1 MSFSLAFTHTG
12 IYVTNMERMVD
23 FYTRVVG
30 FAVSDRGPTL
40 QGVGEITFMTRDPR
54 EHHQLVLVTGRPANL
69 PFNMVNQ
76 LSFLVDGLATLKSL
90 HRDLEREPGLEDLG
104 PVSHGNALSA
114 YFLDPEKNR
123 VEFYLHTP
131 WHVPQPHRISVD
143 LSLPD
148 ARLWAAVEQD
158 VRATPG
164 FKPREEWI
172 AEMERKV
179 AQATARRVAA
189 RATERA
195 QAR

>member
-1 MSFSLAFTHTG
+1 MSFSLAFTHAG
-12 IYVTNMERMVD
+12 IYVTDMDRMVD

-30 FAVSDRGPTL
+30 FAVADRGPRL
-40 QGVGEITFMTRDPR
+40 QGGGEITFMTRDPR
-54 EHHQLVLVTGRPANL
+54 EHHQLVLATGRPANL
-69 PFNMVNQ
+69 SFNMVNQ
-76 LSFLVDGLATLKSL
+76 LSFLVDSLATLRSL
-90 HRDLEREPGLEDLG
+90 YRDLKREPGLEDLG

-123 VEFYLHTP
+123 IEFYMHTP

-148 ARLWAAVEQD
+148 ARLWAAIEQD

-172 AEMERKV
+172 AEMERRI
-179 AQATARRVAA
+179 AQATARRGAA

-195 QAR
+195 

>member
-1 MSFSLAFTHTG
+1 MSFSLAFTHAG
-12 IYVTNMERMVD
+12 IYVTDMNRMVD

-40 QGVGEITFMTRDPR
+40 QGTGEITFMTRDPQ
-54 EHHQLVLVTGRPANL
+54 EHHQLVLATGRPAIL
-69 PFNMVNQ
+69 SFNVVNQ
-76 LSFLVDGLATLKSL
+76 LSFLVDSLATLRAL
-90 HRDLEREPGLEDLG
+90 HRDLKSEPAVEDLG
-104 PVSHGNALSA
+104 TVTHGNALSA

-123 VEFYLHTP
+123 VEFYMHTP
-131 WHVPQPHRISVD
+131 WHVPQPHRIAVD

-148 ARLWAAVEQD
+148 ASLWAQIEKH

-179 AQATARRVAA
+179 AQATARRGAAGATA
-189 RATERA
+189 RA
-195 QAR
+195 

>member
-1 MSFSLAFTHTG
+1 MSFSLAFTHVG
-12 IYVTNMERMVD
+12 IHVTDMDRMVD

-30 FAVSDRGPTL
+30 FAVADRGPRL
-40 QGVGEITFMTRDPR
+40 QGTGEIVFMTRDPR
-54 EHHQLVLVTGRPANL
+54 EHHQLVLATGRPANL

-76 LSFLVDGLATLKSL
+76 LSFLVDSLATLKSL
-90 HRDLEREPGLEDLG
+90 YRDLKREPGLEDLG

-123 VEFYLHTP
+123 IEFYMHTP

-148 ARLWAAVEQD
+148 ARLWAAIEQD

-179 AQATARRVAA
+179 AQATARKGAA

-195 QAR
+195 

>member
-1 MSFSLAFTHTG
+1 MSFSLAFTHAG
-12 IYVTNMERMVD
+12 IYVTDMDRMVD
-23 FYTRVVG
+23 FYTRAVG
-30 FAVSDRGPTL
+30 FAVADRGPRL
-40 QGVGEITFMTRDPR
+40 QGGGEIVFMTRDPR
-54 EHHQLVLVTGRPANL
+54 EHHQLVLATGRPANL

-76 LSFLVDGLATLKSL
+76 LSFLVDGLATLKAL
-90 HRDLEREPGLEDLG
+90 YRDLKREPGLEDLG

-123 VEFYLHTP
+123 IEFYMHTP

-148 ARLWAAVEQD
+148 ARLWAAIEQD

-172 AEMERKV
+172 AEMERRV
-179 AQATARRVAA
+179 AQATARRGAA

-195 QAR
+195 

>member
-1 MSFSLAFTHTG
+1 MSFSLAFTHAG
-12 IYVTNMERMVD
+12 IYVTDMDRMVD

-30 FAVSDRGPTL
+30 FAVSDRGPRL
-40 QGVGEITFMTRDPR
+40 QGGGEIAFMTRDPR
-54 EHHQLVLVTGRPANL
+54 EHHQLVLATGRPANL
-69 PFNMVNQ
+69 SFNMVNQ
-76 LSFLVDGLATLKSL
+76 LSFLVDGLATLKAL
-90 HRDLEREPGLEDLG
+90 YRDLKREPGVEDLG

-123 VEFYLHTP
+123 IEFYMHTP

-143 LSLPD
+143 LALPD
-148 ARLWAAVEQD
+148 AQLWAAVEAD

-179 AQATARRVAA
+179 SQATARRGAA

-195 QAR
+195 

>member
-1 MSFSLAFTHTG
+1 MPFSLTITHVG
-12 IYVTNMERMVD
+12 IYVTDMNRMVD

-30 FAVSDRGPTL
+30 FAVADRGPRTS
-40 QGVGEITFMTRDPR
+40 GGGEICFLTRDPT
-54 EHHQLVLVTGRPANL
+54 EHHQFVLATGRPANL
-69 PFNMVNQ
+69 PFNIVNQ

-90 HRDLEREPGLEDLG
+90 YREIKAEPGVEDLG

-123 VEFYLHTP
+123 IEFYMHTP

-143 LSLPD
+143 LTLPD
-148 ARLWAAVEQD
+148 AQLWAAVEKD

-164 FKPREEWI
+164 FKAREDWI
-172 AEMERKV
+172 AEMKGKV
-179 AQATARRVAA
+179 AQATARRGAA

-195 QAR
+195 

>member
-1 MSFSLAFTHTG
+1 MSFSLAFTHAG
-12 IYVTNMERMVD
+12 IYVTDMDRMVD

-30 FAVSDRGPTL
+30 FAIADQGPRL
-40 QGVGEITFMTRDPR
+40 QGGGEIAFMTRDPR
-54 EHHQLVLVTGRPANL
+54 EHHQLVLATGRPANL

-76 LSFLVDGLATLKSL
+76 LSFLVDSLTTLRTL
-90 HRDLEREPGLEDLG
+90 YRDLKREPGLEDLG

-123 VEFYLHTP
+123 IEFYLHTP

-148 ARLWAAVEQD
+148 ARLWADIEQD

-172 AEMERKV
+172 AEMERRI
-179 AQATARRVAA
+179 AQATARRGAA

-195 QAR
+195 

>member
-1 MSFSLAFTHTG
+1 MSFSLAFTHVG
-12 IYVTNMERMVD
+12 IYVTDMDRMVN

-30 FAVSDRGPTL
+30 FAVADRGPRL
-40 QGVGEITFMTRDPR
+40 QGGGEIAFMTRDPR
-54 EHHQLVLVTGRPANL
+54 EHHQLVLATGRPANL

-76 LSFLVDGLATLKSL
+76 LSFLVDGLATLKAL
-90 HRDLEREPGLEDLG
+90 HRDIKREPGVEDLG

-123 VEFYLHTP
+123 IEFYMHTP

-143 LSLPD
+143 LALPD

-172 AEMERKV
+172 AEMDGKI
-179 AQATARRVAA
+179 AQATARRGAA
-189 RATERA
+189 QVTERA
-195 QAR
+195 

>member
-1 MSFSLAFTHTG
+1 MSFSLAFTHVG
-12 IYVTNMERMVD
+12 IYVTDMNRMVD

-30 FAVSDRGPTL
+30 FAVSDRGPRL
-40 QGVGEITFMTRDPR
+40 SGGGEIAFMTRDPG
-54 EHHQLVLVTGRPANL
+54 EHHQLVLATGRPDKL

-76 LSFLVDGLATLKSL
+76 LSFLVDGLPTLKTL
-90 HRDLEREPGLEDLG
+90 YGDLKREPGVEDLG

-123 VEFYLHTP
+123 IEFYMHTP

-143 LSLPD
+143 LTLPD
-148 ARLWAAVEQD
+148 APLWAAVEQD

-164 FKPREEWI
+164 FKRREEWI

-179 AQATARRVAA
+179 AQATERRGAA
-189 RATERA
+189 RATARA
-195 QAR
+195 

>member
-1 MSFSLAFTHTG
+1 MSFSLAFTHVG
-12 IYVTNMERMVD
+12 IYVTDMDRMVD

-30 FAVSDRGPTL
+30 FAVADRGPRL
-40 QGVGEITFMTRDPR
+40 QGGGEIAFMTRDPR
-54 EHHQLVLVTGRPANL
+54 EHHQLVLATGRPTNL

-76 LSFLVDGLATLKSL
+76 LSFLVDGLATLTAL
-90 HRDLEREPGLEDLG
+90 YRDLKREPGLEDLG

-114 YFLDPEKNR
+114 YFLDPEQNR
-123 VEFYLHTP
+123 IEFYMHTP

-172 AEMERKV
+172 ADMERRV
-179 AQATARRVAA
+179 AQATARRGAA

-195 QAR
+195 

>member
-1 MSFSLAFTHTG
+1 MSFSLAFTHVG
-12 IYVTNMERMVD
+12 IHVTDMDRMVD

-30 FAVSDRGPTL
+30 FAVSDRGPRL
-40 QGVGEITFMTRDPR
+40 SGGGEIAFMTRDPR
-54 EHHQLVLVTGRPANL
+54 EHHQLVLATGRPANL

-76 LSFLVDGLATLKSL
+76 LSFLVDGLPTLQTL
-90 HRDLEREPGLEDLG
+90 YRDIKREPGVEDLG

-114 YFLDPEKNR
+114 YFFDPEKNR
-123 VEFYLHTP
+123 IEFYLHTP

-143 LSLPD
+143 LSLP
-148 ARLWAAVEQD
+148 AAQLWAAVEQD

-164 FKPREEWI
+164 FKPREQWI

-179 AQATARRVAA
+179 AQATARRGTA

-195 QAR
+195 

>member
-1 MSFSLAFTHTG
+1 MSFSLAFTHAG
-12 IYVTNMERMVD
+12 IYVTDMDRMVD

-30 FAVSDRGPTL
+30 FAVADRGPRL
-40 QGVGEITFMTRDPR
+40 QGGGEITFMTRDPR
-54 EHHQLVLVTGRPANL
+54 EHHQLVLATGRPANL
-69 PFNMVNQ
+69 SFNMVNQ
-76 LSFLVDGLATLKSL
+76 LSFLVDSLTTLRTL
-90 HRDLEREPGLEDLG
+90 YRDLKREPGLEDLG

-123 VEFYLHTP
+123 IEFYMHTP

-148 ARLWAAVEQD
+148 ARLWAAIEQD

-172 AEMERKV
+172 AEMERRI
-179 AQATARRVAA
+179 AQATARRGAA

-195 QAR
+195 

>member
-1 MSFSLAFTHTG
+1 MSFSLAFTHAG
-12 IYVTNMERMVD
+12 IYVTDMDRMVD

-30 FAVSDRGPTL
+30 FAVADRGPRL
-40 QGVGEITFMTRDPR
+40 QGGGEIAFMTRDPR
-54 EHHQLVLVTGRPANL
+54 EHHQLVLATGRPANL
-69 PFNMVNQ
+69 SFNMVNQ
-76 LSFLVDGLATLKSL
+76 LSFLVDGLATLKAL
-90 HRDLEREPGLEDLG
+90 YRDLKREPGLEDLG

-114 YFLDPEKNR
+114 YFLDPEQNR
-123 VEFYLHTP
+123 IEFYMHTP

-148 ARLWAAVEQD
+148 ARLWAAIEQD

-172 AEMERKV
+172 AEMERRV
-179 AQATARRVAA
+179 AQATARRGAA

-195 QAR
+195 

>member
-1 MSFSLAFTHTG
+1 MSFSLAFTHVG
-12 IYVTNMERMVD
+12 IYVTDMDRMAD

-30 FAVSDRGPTL
+30 FAVADRGPRL
-40 QGVGEITFMTRDPR
+40 SGGGEICFMTRDPR
-54 EHHQLVLVTGRPANL
+54 EHHQLVLATGRPDNL

-76 LSFLVDGLATLKSL
+76 LSFLVDGLATLKAL
-90 HRDLEREPGLEDLG
+90 YREVKREPGVEDLG

-114 YFLDPEKNR
+114 YFHDPEKNR
-123 VEFYLHTP
+123 IEFYLHTS

-143 LSLPD
+143 LTLPD
-148 ARLWAAVEQD
+148 AQLWAAVEKD

-164 FKPREEWI
+164 FKPREQWI

-179 AQATARRVAA
+179 AQATARRGAA

-195 QAR
+195 

>member
-54 EHHQLVLVTGRPANL
+54 EHHQLVLVSGRPANL

-76 LSFLVDGLATLKSL
+76 LSFLVDGLATLKAL
-90 HRDLEREPGLEDLG
+90 HRDIKREPGVEDLG

-195 QAR
+195 

>member
-1 MSFSLAFTHTG
+1 MSFSLAFTHAG
-12 IYVTNMERMVD
+12 IYVTDMDRMVD

-30 FAVSDRGPTL
+30 FAIADRGPRL
-40 QGVGEITFMTRDPR
+40 QGGGEITFMTRDPR
-54 EHHQLVLVTGRPANL
+54 EHHQLVLATGRPTNL
-69 PFNMVNQ
+69 SFNMVNQ
-76 LSFLVDGLATLKSL
+76 LSFLVDSLSTLRTL
-90 HRDLEREPGLEDLG
+90 YRDLKREPGLEDLG

-123 VEFYLHTP
+123 IEFYLHTP

-148 ARLWAAVEQD
+148 ARLWADIEQD

-172 AEMERKV
+172 AEMESRI
-179 AQATARRVAA
+179 AQAIARRGAA

-195 QAR
+195 

>member
-1 MSFSLAFTHTG
+1 MPFSLAFAHAG
-12 IYVTNMERMVD
+12 IYVSDMNRMVD

-30 FAVSDRGPTL
+30 LAVADRGPRL
-40 QGVGEITFMTRDPR
+40 QGGGEIAFMTRDPR
-54 EHHQLVLVTGRPANL
+54 EHHQLVLATGRPVDL

-76 LSFLVDGLATLKSL
+76 LSFLVDGLATLKAL
-90 HRDLEREPGLEDLG
+90 HRDIKREPGVEDLG

-123 VEFYLHTP
+123 IEFYMHTP
-131 WHVPQPHRISVD
+131 WHVPQPHRIAVD

-172 AEMERKV
+172 ADMERRV
-179 AQATARRVAA
+179 AQATARRGAA

-195 QAR
+195 